1 VSTPTEDAPETMEC
15 RICQTDVPAGEFC
28 GLCGDH
34 LVERR
39 GNGPSWLRPRAYGA
53 APGEHLLLPSLASS
67 LFPNLPDRSRTA
79 FRIVLGLVL
88 VALVTFASLRMPA
101 ALITVAALGLPLLF
115 LLYLHETDA
124 HRDLP
129 VSTLLLTAGL
139 GIALGVGWVLVTG
152 ALVARSY
159 GVPLGAGI
167 AASRIVQMGLG
178 IPVGSMILMLLPT
191 VVVRLT
197 RPSTRESLDGFMIG
211 ALGALI
217 FTAAATMTR
226 LAPQFATG
234 LIARSRPISSLI
246 VEAGIR
252 GIAVPLTAAAVGGL
266 IGAALWFSR
275 PPSKAHQH
283 PGYVRAAL
291 ALFAAAVIGIYAG
304 LGLVDV
310 SHVPQWLQL
319 VIHLSVAMVALLLL
333 RIGLHLALLHEAHD
347 EIQADEPLLC
357 PHCNHVVPDMAFCP
371 ACGVATRAASR
382 SSRKKRRED
391 RPTTRAPDEP
401 TTEATH
407 PGYSVMAGTYDAS
420 PVKRTSRVRL
430 LRAWAVGIVVVAVA
444 LVGLSVV
451 IHKPPARYV
460 CPPDC
465 GHPPTG
471 EPIAV
476 NPRFTAP
483 DGSFSVSHPASSQAY
498 RITTSPTGVRADF
511 LGGDGGTMQL
521 MSRPANGQTPEQI
534 AKALVNETFP
544 DTKTAYEIPNA
555 MVGYVPGYGLV
566 ADCWPQ
572 GANSNYMRM
581 RVIAMVAVKNDL
593 ALVAAAVGPFR
604 QFGPDFGLGKPSGAN
619 LQLAL
624 DMGKYVNSFSWRGDP
639 PR

>member
-1 VSTPTEDAPETMEC
+1 VSTDSDQGTPATMEC
-15 RICQTDVPAGEFC
+15 RVCQTDVPAGEFC
-28 GLCGDH
+28 GLCGDYLTPH
-34 LVERR
+34 R
-39 GNGPSWLRPRAYGA
+39 GNGPSWLRIRAYGA

-67 LFPNLPDRSRTA
+67 LFPQLPHRSRMP
-79 FRIVLGLVL
+79 FRVVLILVL
-88 VALVTFASLRMPA
+88 LALVTFATLRMPPA
-101 ALITVAALGLPLLF
+101 VITVAALGLPLLF
-115 LLYLHETDA
+115 VLYLRETDA
-124 HRDLP
+124 QRDLP
-129 VSTLLLTAGL
+129 TRTLLLTAAL
-139 GIALGVGWVLVTG
+139 GIAIGVGWVLLTG
-152 ALVARSY
+152 AMVARSY

-167 AASRIVQMGLG
+167 AGDRIVREGLG
-178 IPVGSMILMLLPT
+178 VSVGGLIVMLVPA

-197 RPSTRESLDGFMIG
+197 RPPTRESLDGFMIG
-211 ALGALI
+211 ALGALT
-217 FTAAATMTR
+217 FTAAATLTR

-234 LIARSRPISSLI
+234 MISRNRPINSFI
-246 VEAGIR
+246 IEAGIR
-252 GIAVPLTAAAVGGL
+252 GLAVPFTAAAVGGL
-266 IGAALWFSR
+266 VGAALWFTR
-275 PPSKAHQH
+275 PANKADQH
-283 PGYVRAAL
+283 TGYIRAVL
-291 ALFAAAVIGIYAG
+291 ALFAASVIAVYAA

-310 SHVPQWLQL
+310 AGIPQALQL
-319 VIHLSVAMVALLLL
+319 VIHLSVAVVALLLL

-347 EIQADEPLLC
+347 EIHSDEPLLC
-357 PHCNHVVPDMAFCP
+357 PHCDHVVPDMAFCP

-382 SSRKKRRED
+382 SSRTERRRT
-391 RPTTRAPDEP
+391 RPTSTDEP
-401 TTEATH
+401 SDATH
-407 PGYSVMAGTYDAS
+407 PGYSVTAGTFSAP
-420 PVKRTSRVRL
+420 PVRRTSYVRL
-430 LRAWAVGIVVVAVA
+430 LRTWGVAIVVVAAA

-471 EPIAV
+471 EPVAI

-483 DGSFSVSHPASSQAY
+483 GGEFSVSYPAPGTAY
-498 RITTSPTGVRADF
+498 KITTNPNGVRADF

-521 MSRPANGQTPEQI
+521 MSQPAHGRTPEEI
-534 AKALVNETFP
+534 AKGLVNETFP

-572 GANSNYMRM
+572 GASSNYMRM
-581 RVIAMVAVKNDL
+581 RVMVMVAVKNDL
-593 ALVAAAVGPFR
+593 ALIAAAVGPFR